1 VSLRAGAL
9 LTLLIALLVA
19 AAPAQ
24 ALDPAERGAA
34 FNRLEKKTMCIE
46 CNVPL
51 NIAVAAQADAT
62 RTQIRQLLDR
72 GLSEQQVLDQL
83 VEDYGENVLASP
95 KAEGVSALAY
105 VVPLA
110 ALGMLLALGAVLLP
124 RWRRNR
130 GGGQGP
136 DDWVGPGDGPGGTDG
151 PGGGGSAANRPSRA
165 DHERLDA
172 ELARYGA

>member
-1 VSLRAGAL
+1 MSARVVAV
-9 LTLLIALLVA
+9 LLVLLA
-19 AAPAQ
+19 LGAAPAQ
-24 ALDPAERGAA
+24 GLPPAERGEA
-34 FNRLEKKTMCIE
+34 FNRIEKQAMCIE

-62 RTQIRQLLDR
+62 RAQIRRLLDR

-83 VEDYGENVLASP
+83 VEDYGPNILAAP
-95 KAEGVSALAY
+95 KAKGFNLLAYAVPVAALA
-105 VVPLA
+105 A
-110 ALGMLLALGAVLLP
+110 LLALGAVLLP

-130 GGGQGP
+130 GEGG
-136 DDWVGPGDGPGGTDG
+136 DDAPGGGGDDPPGDAG
-151 PGGGGSAANRPSRA
+151 PGGGVAPGTRPSRA

>member
-1 VSLRAGAL
+1 VRPRAGAL
-9 LTLLIALLVA
+9 VALLVLLLAA

-34 FNRLEKKTMCIE
+34 FNRIEKKTMCIE

-62 RTQIRQLLDR
+62 RAQIRQLLDG
-72 GLSEQQVLDQL
+72 GLSEEQVLDQL
-83 VEDYGENVLASP
+83 VEDYGKNVLASP

-110 ALGMLLALGAVLLP
+110 ALVALLALGAILLP
-124 RWRRNR
+124 RWRRHR
-130 GGGQGP
+130 ADG
-136 DDWVGPGDGPGGTDG
+136 DDPGDDVTPPDQL
-151 PGGGGSAANRPSRA
+151 SRA

>member
-1 VSLRAGAL
+1 LSRHVGAL
-9 LTLLIALLVA
+9 AALLVALLMA

-24 ALDPAERGAA
+24 AIDPAARGEA
-34 FNRLEKKTMCIE
+34 FNRIEKKTMCIE

-62 RTQIRQLLDR
+62 RAQIRLLLDR

-83 VEDYGENVLASP
+83 VEDYGANILASP
-95 KAEGVSALAY
+95 KAEGISALAY
-105 VVPLA
+105 LIPTATLV
-110 ALGMLLALGAVLLP
+110 ALLGLGAFLLP
-124 RWRRNR
+124 RWRRER
-130 GGGQGP
+130 R
-136 DDWVGPGDGPGGTDG
+136 DDDDAGGPGEPTPHD
-151 PGGGGSAANRPSRA
+151 APSRA

>member
-1 VSLRAGAL
+1 VNRCAGAL
-9 LTLLIALLVA
+9 IAALLVTLLVA

-24 ALDPAERGAA
+24 AIVPAERGAA
-34 FNRLEKKTMCIE
+34 FNRIEKKTMCIA

-62 RTQIRQLLDR
+62 RTDIRRLLDR

-83 VEDYGENVLASP
+83 VKDYGTTNILAAP
-95 KAEGVSALAY
+95 KAEGISTLAY
-105 VVPLA
+105 AVPLA
-110 ALGMLLALGAVLLP
+110 ALAALLALSAVLLP

-130 GGGQGP
+130 G
-136 DDWVGPGDGPGGTDG
+136 DGDGPGDEA
-151 PGGGGSAANRPSRA
+151 PPRDELSRA

-172 ELARYGA
+172 ELARYGT